1 MHRHDTYAI
10 GRTLAGV
17 QSFHYRRS
25 RRDSLPGNTI
35 VLHPDEAHDGQA
47 GTAEGFRY
55 RMIYVE
61 PSLFQQI
68 LGGRAL
74 PFLDGGVTT
83 NPRLADATENL
94 LKQVSHPHEPLE
106 QSDDLVEHIGRVS

>member
-1 MHRHDTYAI
+1 MPRKPVPAIVDWVERATPIAGVERIEARFHGNAYTMHRHDTYAI

-47 GTAEGFRY
+47 GTAQGFRY
-55 RMIYVE
+55 RRK
-61 PSLFQQI
+61 L
-68 LGGRAL
+68 GRA
-74 PFLDGGVTT
+74 
-83 NPRLADATENL
+83 
-94 LKQVSHPHEPLE
+94 S
-106 QSDDLVEHIGRVS
+106 GRERV